1 MTKKKKKS
9 KKKVKKSKKSVTTVA
24 SKTGKKEA
32 LKKDKEISDKL
43 IEKLTKD
50 FDADGDIIVGD
61 EDRLIMLRS
70 GSPSD
75 KEYNITVEE
84 VSPDED
90 DEDNKNY
97 DILDQFSMK
106 NKDKKTMKKAIES
119 YLKNGGSFEY
129 LKHFSE

>member
-97 DILDQFSMK
+97 EALDQFSMK

>member
-1 MTKKKKKS
+1 M
-9 KKKVKKSKKSVTTVA
+9 
-24 SKTGKKEA
+24 
-32 LKKDKEISDKL
+32 KKDEKISDKL
-43 IEKLTKD
+43 VERLTKD

-61 EDRLIMLRS
+61 EDALIMLRS

-97 DILDQFSMK
+97 DILDQFSME
-106 NKDKKTMKKAIES
+106 NKDKETMKKAIES
-119 YLKNGGSFEY
+119 FLKNGGDLNSV
-129 LKHFSE
+129 

>member
-1 MTKKKKKS
+1 MITP
-9 KKKVKKSKKSVTTVA
+9 
-24 SKTGKKEA
+24 KEY
-32 LKKDKEISDKL
+32 L
-43 IEKLTKD
+43 
-50 FDADGDIIVGD
+50 
-61 EDRLIMLRS
+61 
-70 GSPSD
+70 D

-106 NKDKKTMKKAIES
+106 NKDKETMKKAIES
-119 YLKNGGSFEY
+119 YLINGGSFEF

>member
-1 MTKKKKKS
+1 M
-9 KKKVKKSKKSVTTVA
+9 A

-75 KEYNITVEE
+75 KEYNITVEK

-119 YLKNGGSFEY
+119 YLKNGGSFEF

>member
-1 MTKKKKKS
+1 MKTKKN
-9 KKKVKKSKKSVTTVA
+9 V
-24 SKTGKKEA
+24 EA
-32 LKKDKEISDKL
+32 IERLAMKKDKEISDKL
-43 IEKLTKD
+43 IQKMTQE

-61 EDRLIMLRS
+61 EDELIMLRS

-75 KEYNITVEE
+75 KEYNITVEK

>member
-24 SKTGKKEA
+24 SKTGKKES

-106 NKDKKTMKKAIES
+106 NKDKETMKKAIES
-119 YLKNGGSFEY
+119 YLINGGSFEY

>member
-1 MTKKKKKS
+1 M
-9 KKKVKKSKKSVTTVA
+9 
-24 SKTGKKEA
+24 
-32 LKKDKEISDKL
+32 KKDKEISDKL
-43 IEKLTKD
+43 IEKLTKE
-50 FDADGDIIVGD
+50 FNADGDIIVGD
-61 EDRLIMLRS
+61 EDGLIMLRS

-75 KEYNITVEE
+75 KEYNITVEK

-129 LKHFSE
+129 LKHFSEQE

>member
-119 YLKNGGSFEY
+119 YLKNGGSLEY

>member
-1 MTKKKKKS
+1 M
-9 KKKVKKSKKSVTTVA
+9 A

-75 KEYNITVEE
+75 KEYNITVEK

>member
-97 DILDQFSMK
+97 EALDQFSRK

>member
-1 MTKKKKKS
+1 MKKGEK
-9 KKKVKKSKKSVTTVA
+9 
-24 SKTGKKEA
+24 
-32 LKKDKEISDKL
+32 ISDKVVAA
-43 IEKLTKD
+43 LTKD
-50 FDADGDIIVGD
+50 FDADGDIIIGD
-61 EDRLIMLRS
+61 GDTDGDIIMLRS

-106 NKDKKTMKKAIES
+106 NKDKETMKKAIES
-119 YLKNGGSFEY
+119 YLINGGSFEY

>member
-106 NKDKKTMKKAIES
+106 NKDKETMKKAIES

>member
-75 KEYNITVEE
+75 KEYNITVEK

-97 DILDQFSMK
+97 EALDQFSMK

-119 YLKNGGSFEY
+119 YLKNGGSFEF

>member
-1 MTKKKKKS
+1 M
-9 KKKVKKSKKSVTTVA
+9 
-24 SKTGKKEA
+24 
-32 LKKDKEISDKL
+32 KKDEKISDKL
-43 IEKLTKD
+43 VERLTKD

-61 EDRLIMLRS
+61 EDALIMLRS

-106 NKDKKTMKKAIES
+106 NKDKETMKKAIES
-119 YLKNGGSFEY
+119 YLINGGSFEF

>member
-75 KEYNITVEE
+75 KEYNITIEK
-84 VSPDED
+84 VSADPD

-97 DILDQFSMK
+97 DVLDEFSME
-106 NKDKKTMKKAIES
+106 NKDKETMKKAIES
-119 YLKNGGSFEY
+119 FLKNGGDPGSIPY
-129 LKHFSE
+129 